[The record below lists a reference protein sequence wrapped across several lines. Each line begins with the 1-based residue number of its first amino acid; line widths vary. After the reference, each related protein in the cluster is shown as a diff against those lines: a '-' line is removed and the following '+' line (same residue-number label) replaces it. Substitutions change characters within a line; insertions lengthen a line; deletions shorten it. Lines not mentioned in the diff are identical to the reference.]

1 MGLENKEV
9 NKSIKEGSKMAQDKW
24 KALDKYPHPFDCL
37 KKDEAQDSEQ
47 ISKIIQKSFEDIII
61 IDSCD
66 VVVRT
71 TNIQA
76 AINLQAA
83 IQVAIIAILSITLA
97 SHEKAEKIA
106 QDLFQ
111 ATKIKQ
117 ADYQRTIVE
126 NSRNVEV
133 HTTDAS
139 IAASIQLLIQ
149 ILVYLLIRLRIL

>member
-1 MGLENKEV
+1 MTRE
-9 NKSIKEGSKMAQDKW
+9 KW
-24 KALDKYPHPFDCL
+24 KALEEYPHPLACL
-37 KKDEAQDSEQ
+37 IKDEAQDSDQ
-47 ISKIIQKSFEDIII
+47 ISKLIQKTFEDIII

-76 AINLQAA
+76 AINLQAS
-83 IQVAIIAILSITLA
+83 IQVAIVAILSITIA

-126 NSRNVEV
+126 NSRKVEV

-139 IAASIQLLIQ
+139 IGASIQLLIQ
-149 ILVYLLIRLRIL
+149 ILVFLLIRLRIL